1 MIPDFGMYTKIEI
14 KMTILP
20 RRLDWQALELSDII
34 AIVMLLMGLWL
45 IMTLK
50 SSNTLFIFL
59 ISNLNRILS
68 SLPLISVSVT

>member
-34 AIVMLLMGLWL
+34 AIVMLLMGVWL

-59 ISNLNRILS
+59 ISN
-68 SLPLISVSVT
+68 